1 MKSILGVLS
10 LIIGVFGNLVIFT
23 KSAGEVLIKYNIDIN
38 FISILSVLSI
48 FIGVYNLGRRNL
60 MFLSIV
66 NILLNIIF
74 LFYLYY

>member
-23 KSAGEVLIKYNIDIN
+23 KFAGEVLIKYNIDIN

-60 MFLSIV
+60 MFLSIA